1 MMRKASPDTDQV
13 TRSLLQKALRRADID
28 MTRQAVAYL
37 IHNNDFDWMRK
48 RLAVLTFEECWTY
61 GLEVSYDND
70 EHIISEHI
78 YKLVGTVKNRN
89 AAGLGSLAYALSEGD
104 ESVYDGGSE
113 DRNIK
118 IIAEA
123 IKRHKDFWEWTKN
136 QDSTDKQKTLVEK
149 ADKGFR
155 KAGWPWDRAFAQAA
169 AYLAIKD
176 DIPDTI
182 YIQPKSDSNFPL
194 WVAIDKHTQQG
205 KAAIR
210 EAAKQI
216 NFNANKALWL
226 AFYFESAKCNDIQF
240 SPWWEREVKWRMK
253 KLELDY
259 EEARQTWERLKPI
272 VIDLLKEETE
282 KLQEKLFSVKP
293 IKSSSYNNIQQ
304 LLF

>member
-136 QDSTDKQKTLVEK
+136 QDITDKQKTLVEK

>member
-1 MMRKASPDTDQV
+1 MRKASPDTDQV

-136 QDSTDKQKTLVEK
+136 QDITDKQKTLVEK
-149 ADKGFR
+149 AYKGFK

-293 IKSSSYNNIQQ
+293 VKSSSYNNIQQ

>member
-1 MMRKASPDTDQV
+1 MRKASPDTDQV

-37 IHNNDFDWMRK
+37 IHNNDFDWMRN

-136 QDSTDKQKTLVEK
+136 QDITDKQKTLVEK

>member
-1 MMRKASPDTDQV
+1 MRKASPDTDQV

-136 QDSTDKQKTLVEK
+136 QDITDKQKTLVEK

-226 AFYFESAKCNDIQF
+226 SFYFESAKCNDIQF

>member
-1 MMRKASPDTDQV
+1 MRKASPDTDQIS
-13 TRSLLQKALRRADID
+13 RSLLQKALRRADIE
-28 MTRQAVAYL
+28 MTRIAVAYL
-37 IHNNDFDWMRK
+37 IHDNDFDWMRK

-61 GLEVSYDND
+61 GLEVSYDKD
-70 EHIISEHI
+70 EHIISNHI

-89 AAGLGSLAYALSEGD
+89 AAGLGSLAYVLSEGD
-104 ESVYDGGSE
+104 QSVYDGGVG
-113 DRNIK
+113 DKDIK
-118 IIAEA
+118 IISEA
-123 IKRHKDFWEWTKN
+123 IKRHRDFWEWTKK
-136 QDSTDKQKTLVEK
+136 QELDEKQKKIVEN

-169 AYLAIKD
+169 AYLAIKG

-194 WVAIDKHTQQG
+194 WIAIDKHTQQG

-240 SPWWEREVKWRMK
+240 SPWWEREIKWRMN

-259 EEARQTWERLKPI
+259 EEARQTWEQLKPI

-282 KLQEKLFSVKP
+282 KLKEKLFSVNPLKVL
-293 IKSSSYNNIQQ
+293 SSNNPQQ